1 MYGWRSR
8 IGLISAVNENVE
20 RSFYAYAPEGV
31 SFTNARI
38 AAAKGADLSALEEN
52 LLTEAKKFNG
62 YSADILVTTLGDA
75 AYRGGMAWEKELA
88 AKMAEAAGVDVVTY
102 GTAALEALQAVG
114 AKKIVFMT
122 PYAVENNDAIEKF
135 FTENGVEVVSFLN
148 IDLSY
153 VVRNGRML
161 ESADEFQ
168 MYRNALKAD
177 LDNADALFFDSMEL
191 ASLEVINMIELN
203 KEKPVIS
210 APQALL
216 WAALRHSG
224 VGAKIEKLGKLFQF

>member
-38 AAAKGADLSALEEN
+38 AATKGAELSVVEEN
-52 LLTEAKKFNG
+52 LLAEAQKFNG
-62 YSADILVTTLGDA
+62 YPADILVTSLGEA
-75 AYRGGMAWEKELA
+75 AYRGGIAWEKNLA

-102 GTAALEALQAVG
+102 GIAALEALQAVG

-122 PYAVENNDAIEKF
+122 PYAVDNNYAVEKF
-135 FTENGVEVVSFLN
+135 FADNNIEVVSFLN

-153 VVRNGRML
+153 VVRNGRTL
-161 ESADEFQ
+161 ESTDEFQ

-177 LDNADALFFDSMEL
+177 LSKADALFVDSMEL
-191 ASLEVINMIELN
+191 ASLEVIGMTEMN
-203 KEKPVIS
+203 KEKPVVS
-210 APQALL
+210 APQVLF
-216 WAALRHSG
+216 WAALRHAG